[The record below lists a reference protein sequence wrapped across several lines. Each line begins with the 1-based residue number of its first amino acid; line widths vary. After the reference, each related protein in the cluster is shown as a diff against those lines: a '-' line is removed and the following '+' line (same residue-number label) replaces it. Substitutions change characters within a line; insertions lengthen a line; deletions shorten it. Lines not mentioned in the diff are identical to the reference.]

1 MVKKMALTAACLSAL
16 LAVGIP
22 VSAESPEQYAP
33 EAAYT
38 QEIAPRYTYIKR
50 FFGKCSYNNNSVS
63 LSATILPY
71 DAKNQTSL
79 SVTLQRQEGSQWKN
93 VKTWSAKGSGT
104 RGTVFSKEYAVKD
117 GSYRIKVTGKVL
129 DGTKVLETTTI
140 YD

>member
-1 MVKKMALTAACLSAL
+1 MVKKMALAAACLSAL

-38 QEIAPRYTYIKR
+38 QEIAPRYTQIKSFHAECYR
-50 FFGKCSYNNNSVS
+50 QGSTVL

-71 DAKNQTSL
+71 NGSHQTSL
-79 SVTLQRQEGSQWKN
+79 SVTLQKREGNQWKN

-104 RGTVFSKEYAVKD
+104 RGTVFSKEYAVKE
-117 GSYRIKVTGKVL
+117 GTYRIKVTGKVL
-129 DGTKVLETTTI
+129 DGKKVLETSTI
-140 YD
+140 YG